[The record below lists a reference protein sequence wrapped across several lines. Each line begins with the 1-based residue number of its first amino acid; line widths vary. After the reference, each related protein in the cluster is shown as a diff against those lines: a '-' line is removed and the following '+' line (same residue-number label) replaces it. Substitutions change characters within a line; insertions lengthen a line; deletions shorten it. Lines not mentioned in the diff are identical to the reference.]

1 MIVVDRIEGDVAVLE
16 IAGRRVDV
24 PASELPA
31 GTKEGDRLAFSRLA
45 AEDDADAKARLA
57 RLKARTPQG
66 SGPIDL

>member
-16 IAGRRVDV
+16 IGGRRVDV
-24 PASELPA
+24 PRAALPE
-31 GTKEGDRLAFSRLA
+31 GTKEGDRLAFARLP

-57 RLKARTPQG
+57 RLKNRTPQG